1 MLMHKFKAFK
11 SSIFVAFQMLHKI
24 KLSSTLDVFYLNLQ
38 KAYNIISAVVSC
50 CWEEK
55 NGALY
60 VVDKKFAL
68 CFLYVI
74 IQESFTFV

>member
-50 CWEEK
+50 CWE
-55 NGALY
+55 
-60 VVDKKFAL
+60 
-68 CFLYVI
+68 
-74 IQESFTFV
+74 